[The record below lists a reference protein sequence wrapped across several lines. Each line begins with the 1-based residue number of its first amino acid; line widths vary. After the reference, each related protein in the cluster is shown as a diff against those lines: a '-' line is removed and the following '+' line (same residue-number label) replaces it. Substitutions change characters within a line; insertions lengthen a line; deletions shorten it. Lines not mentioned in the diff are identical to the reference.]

1 MSRYP
6 QTHIRTAA
14 LVAAMLAIVISAL
27 PARDYDENPRVP
39 IALAVSVPI
48 SQAPVLDE
56 PEPES
61 ESVQKLDW
69 QELTIKRG
77 DSLARIFNRVGLPA
91 ADLQSIVDLGGE
103 VNTLRRIFPGT
114 KLHLQIDD
122 QGVLHAL
129 RYSRNK
135 LETLL
140 VTREGDS
147 FHASVTQANTEQLT
161 SFQVVTIDGQAP
173 SLYLAGKRAG
183 LSDNILMQLSYIF
196 QWDISFALDMR
207 QGDTF
212 ALLYEEIYA
221 EGEKVKD
228 GDILAA
234 TFVNM
239 GKSYTAVKYRDQDGR
254 TDYYSPEGLSMRK
267 AFMRDPVHFSHV
279 SSSFNLRRLHPIHK
293 RVMPH
298 RGIDYAANQG
308 TPVVAAGDGK
318 VITADQ
324 NSASGK
330 FIVLQHGQQY
340 TTKYLHLSRF
350 ASGISPGKS
359 VRQGQTIGY
368 VGATGWA
375 TAPHLHYEFLLDG
388 VHRNPRTVR
397 LPKADPIPAS
407 DIEHFRYATT
417 SLLLQLAAIQGKTG
431 FASLTGSG
439 NASE

>member
-1 MSRYP
+1 MTRYP
-6 QTHIRTAA
+6 QTHIRTAV
-14 LVAAMLAIVISAL
+14 LIAAMLAIVISAL
-27 PARDYDENPRVP
+27 PARDDDEISRVP
-39 IALAVSVPI
+39 VIVSAPLPELPAPALV
-48 SQAPVLDE
+48 E
-56 PEPES
+56 PEQEAKQ
-61 ESVQKLDW
+61 EVDW

-77 DSLARIFNRVGLPA
+77 DSLARIFSRVGLSA
-91 ADLQSIVDLGGE
+91 ADLQAIVDLGGD
-103 VNTLRRIFPGT
+103 VASLRRIYPGS
-114 KLHLQIDD
+114 KLYLQIDE
-122 QGVLHAL
+122 QGELVAL

-140 VTREGDS
+140 VTREGPS
-147 FHASVTQANTEQLT
+147 FRAAKIRADIEQLT
-161 SFQVVTIDGQAP
+161 SFQVVTIDKQAP

-228 GDILAA
+228 GDIIAA
-234 TFVNM
+234 NFVNM
-239 GKSYTAVKYRDQDGR
+239 GKSFTAVRYQDQDGR
-254 TDYYSPEGLSMRK
+254 VDYYSPDGLSMRK

-298 RGIDYAANQG
+298 RGIDYAASRG
-308 TPVVAAGDGK
+308 TPVIAAGDGK
-318 VITADQ
+318 VTTAEQ
-324 NSASGK
+324 NGASGN
-330 FIVLQHGQQY
+330 FVVLQHGQQY

-350 ASGISPGKS
+350 ANGIKPGKS
-359 VRQGQTIGY
+359 VKQGQTIGY

-375 TAPHLHYEFLLDG
+375 TAPHLHYEFLVNG

-397 LPKADPIPAS
+397 LPKADPIPAA
-407 DIEHFRYATT
+407 DINHFRYAT
-417 SLLLQLAAIQGKTG
+417 SSVLMQLAAIQGRTG
-431 FASLTGSG
+431 FASLSGGG